1 MQLRHINL
9 DRSVGDS
16 HISSESKLLAL
27 KNTDGSSEAT
37 LFDVDNLTVA
47 AVGLFLGLCPVC
59 SPYFIWSNSYPLPW
73 MERYFRYE
81 EDMAIPQKIDLE
93 VASIINDLRDFA
105 SKNER
110 AQFPE
115 ELPALTF
122 SIDAYKT
129 DQQQVQGL
137 VVEALLAF
145 DELIEQLVQGKPYG
159 ALRWLSAGYKFLMEA
174 VHQAL
179 PIAEKSATA
188 RVKGLNGGKAR
199 SKKYAQLI
207 DWALANEARYPGN
220 PTMKA
225 RAMMAKLPAE
235 LAMLSDDP
243 ERMMREA
250 IRKKQGEKNTGSRL
264 RVACD
269 RLAAA
274 SGRA

>member
-1 MQLRHINL
+1 MQFRHINL

-27 KNTDGSSEAT
+27 KNTGGSSEAT

-59 SPYFIWSNSYPLPW
+59 SPYFIWSSHYPLPW

-93 VASIINDLRDFA
+93 VVSIINELRDFA

-188 RVKGLNGGKAR
+188 RVKGLNGALVKHAKT
-199 SKKYAQLI
+199 SELK
-207 DWALANEARYPGN
+207 DWADDQAKSMKGDDRTVARKLAARIPVHLADASKDPG
-220 PTMKA
+220 
-225 RAMMAKLPAE
+225 
-235 LAMLSDDP
+235 
-243 ERMMREA
+243 
-250 IRKKQGEKNTGSRL
+250 RL
-264 RVACD
+264 IYDHLRLQKSK
-269 RLAAA
+269 RLASHA
-274 SGRA
+274 